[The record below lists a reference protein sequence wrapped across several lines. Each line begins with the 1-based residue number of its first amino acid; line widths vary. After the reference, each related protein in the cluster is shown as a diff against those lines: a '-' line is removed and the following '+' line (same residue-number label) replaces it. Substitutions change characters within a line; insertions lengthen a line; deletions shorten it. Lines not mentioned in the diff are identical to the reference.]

1 MHYFNRWVA
10 RASTVLAVIAA
21 GLLLAATL
29 IITWMVVK
37 RGIGMQNS
45 WELELSIELMIGA
58 IFLASPYTLATGGHV
73 KMDLLDAILPECVK
87 HKLAFI
93 AKLAGCLI
101 CLYLGWEGLR
111 MAQHAFITGERALG
125 IWQPLSWPKYATIP
139 VGMFM
144 TALQYVTSLQQ
155 ELGSAP
161 GKVNS
166 TDHVAS
172 SKDAQ
177 YCVRC
182 DAHHKEAAA
191 CRN

>member
-1 MHYFNRWVA
+1 MQYFNRWVT
-10 RASTVLAVIAA
+10 RASTALAVIAA

-58 IFLASPYTLATGGHV
+58 IFLSSPYTLATGGHV
-73 KMDLLDAILPECVK
+73 KMDLLDAILPECIK

-111 MAQHAFITGERALG
+111 MAQHAFVTGERALG

-144 TALQYVTSLQQ
+144 TALQYVTSMHR
-155 ELGSAP
+155 ELVSAP

-166 TDHVAS
+166 KDETAS
-172 SKDAQ
+172 SKDAP

-182 DAHHKEAAA
+182 DAQHKEVAA

>member
-1 MHYFNRWVA
+1 MHYFNRWVD
-10 RASTVLAVIAA
+10 RASTVLAAVAA
-21 GLLLAATL
+21 GLLLAATI
-29 IITWMVVK
+29 IITLMVIK
-37 RGIGMQNS
+37 RSIGMQNS

-111 MAQHAFITGERALG
+111 MAQHAFVTGERALG

-144 TALQYVTSLQQ
+144 TALQYVSSMHH
-155 ELGSAP
+155 E
-161 GKVNS
+161 VNS
-166 TDHVAS
+166 KHHAAS
-172 SKDAQ
+172 SKHKD

-182 DAHHKEAAA
+182 DANHKEEAA

>member
-1 MHYFNRWVA
+1 MFYFNRWVA
-10 RASTVLAVIAA
+10 RASNALAVIAA
-21 GLLLAATL
+21 GLLLVATL
-29 IITWMVVK
+29 IITWMVIK
-37 RGIGMQNS
+37 RSIGMQNS

-58 IFLASPYTLATGGHV
+58 IFLASPFTLATGGHV

-144 TALQYVTSLQQ
+144 TALQYVTSMHQ
-155 ELGSAP
+155 EVSNEP
-161 GKVNS
+161 QTVNS
-166 TDHVAS
+166 KDKVVS
-172 SKDAQ
+172 SKDAE

-182 DAHHKEAAA
+182 DVNHKEAAS
-191 CRN
+191 CQN